1 MLQREI
7 YFFGK
12 LNQSRDFIVSAN
24 LEADDKN
31 FWDGWFGRCVNQNGL
46 IPFVKKSFVVPRIWL
61 FCIKLPD
68 GSAYTGLTALSSDLT
83 GRRYPFLLF
92 CKLSSFLH
100 LSESIHFIAGK
111 TDFFRHV
118 LSDGKCTIQE
128 KDFFNTDGYL
138 PSNALSEPF
147 LSFLS
152 NNTSDKSFWVE
163 DESGRYVEHDG
174 QPSCALFN
182 KLFGL

>member
-61 FCIKLPD
+61 FCVNIYYEL
-68 GSAYTGLTALSSDLT
+68 
-83 GRRYPFLLF
+83 
-92 CKLSSFLH
+92 
-100 LSESIHFIAGK
+100 
-111 TDFFRHV
+111 
-118 LSDGKCTIQE
+118 LSDRHDAHE
-128 KDFFNTDGYL
+128 K
-138 PSNALSEPF
+138 
-147 LSFLS
+147 
-152 NNTSDKSFWVE
+152 
-163 DESGRYVEHDG
+163 
-174 QPSCALFN
+174 LFN
-182 KLFGL
+182 SIADF